1 VAGAPRYDR
10 FVADDTERGDG
21 DEFWN
26 APSLGL
32 SPLSR
37 IRLDELL
44 AELQNRVGDVMASR
58 ERLSALLDAVVGVGS
73 DLDLRSTLYRIVLA
87 AVRLAGARYGALGVI
102 GPDRQL
108 VEFITDGIDVELH
121 QRIGALPTGRGVL
134 GLLIDEPKPVRLRD
148 IAEHPRSYGF
158 PEHHPVMRSFLG
170 VPVRIRDQVFGNL
183 YLTEKRTG
191 DEFTDEDEET
201 MVALAVAAG
210 VAIDNARLYAAAGQR
225 QRWLEATAEITN
237 VLLGEVD
244 RTAALHLVARRARE
258 VAGAQTVLVLLYDP
272 VAERLTVEVCEP
284 EWPELRGS
292 QLPIADTAL
301 GTALTGGE
309 AAIVPDLGPAS
320 HWPVAVSTG
329 PALIVPLAASGAVL
343 GLLVVAHA
351 PDGTAFD
358 DDSDVNLLSTFAGQA
373 ALALE
378 RARAQEERELLVV
391 LEDRERIARD
401 LHDVVIQ
408 RLFATGLHLQSAARL
423 AGRPEVGARINSAV
437 DDLDTT
443 IRDIRSAIFELRT
456 PVNATLRT
464 EIVATVDA
472 AAASLGFRPELRV
485 DGPIDSAVPDE
496 VRPDLLAVLREALS
510 NAVRHARADRVEVIV
525 AVADGALRLSVTD
538 DGVGGTAPFDE
549 RSGLANMRQRAER
562 QGGGFTI
569 GPKPDGGTRVEWSVP
584 VR

>member
-1 VAGAPRYDR
+1 
-10 FVADDTERGDG
+10 
-21 DEFWN
+21 
-26 APSLGL
+26 
-32 SPLSR
+32 
-37 IRLDELL
+37 
-44 AELQNRVGDVMASR
+44 MASR

-108 VEFITDGIDVELH
+108 VEFITDGIDVALH
-121 QRIGALPTGRGVL
+121 QRIGDLPTGRGVL

-183 YLTEKRTG
+183 YLTEKRG
-191 DEFTDEDEET
+191 AEEFTDEDEET

-210 VAIDNARLYAAAGQR
+210 VAIDNARLYAAAGLR

-244 RTAALHLVARRARE
+244 RTAALQLVARRARE

-284 EWPELRGS
+284 ERPELRGS

-309 AAIVPDLGPAS
+309 AAIVPDLGRAS
-320 HWPVAVSTG
+320 HWPVPVSTG
-329 PALIVPLAASGAVL
+329 PALIVPLAASGTVL

-358 DDSDVNLLSTFAGQA
+358 DDIDVNLLSTFAGQA

-378 RARAQEERELLVV
+378 RARAQDERELLVV

-437 DDLDTT
+437 DDLDAT

-464 EIVATVDA
+464 EITATVDA

-485 DGPIDSAVPDE
+485 DGPIDGAVPDE

-510 NAVRHARADRVEVIV
+510 NAVRHARAGRVEVVV
-525 AVADGALRLSVTD
+525 AVADGTLRLSVTD
-538 DGVGGTAPFDE
+538 DGIGATTPFDE

-562 QGGGFTI
+562 QGGGFAVT
-569 GPKPDGGTRVEWSVP
+569 PQPDGGTRVEWSVP